1 MRDILAGEFSRVL
14 TTVVIYLVRSAWNFH
29 MLYQT
34 LCIIFKTS
42 VTKFVILNDCFYIH
56 CWSQLYTRQS
66 LIFAENIDHEN
77 ETKKKNTNFFMSKTN
92 LKLTY
97 F

>member
-14 TTVVIYLVRSAWNFH
+14 TTVVIFLVRSAWNFH

-42 VTKFVILNDCFYIH
+42 VTKFVILNDYFYIH

-77 ETKKKNTNFFMSKTN
+77 ETKKKTQTF
-92 LKLTY
+92 LCQKLT
-97 F
+97 

>member
-1 MRDILAGEFSRVL
+1 MKYQDHPLLEIYSLLFLLLILENYLCTSIQMRDILAGEFSRVL

-42 VTKFVILNDCFYIH
+42 VTKFVILNDYFYIH
-56 CWSQLYTRQS
+56 C
-66 LIFAENIDHEN
+66 
-77 ETKKKNTNFFMSKTN
+77 
-92 LKLTY
+92 
-97 F
+97 